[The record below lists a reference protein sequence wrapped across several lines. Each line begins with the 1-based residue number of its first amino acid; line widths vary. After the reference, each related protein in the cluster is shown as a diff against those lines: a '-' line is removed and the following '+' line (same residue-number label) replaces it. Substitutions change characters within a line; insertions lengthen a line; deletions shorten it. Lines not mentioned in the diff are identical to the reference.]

1 MKILH
6 TSDWHLGHQFHSR
19 RRETEFE
26 QFLNWLLETIRER
39 RIDALIVAGDL
50 FDSSAPSNAA
60 MRLYCDFLLE
70 LQSTPCRLAV
80 LTGGNHDSPSF
91 LNAPRE
97 LLKAAFPIEIFGG
110 AAKPEQELVVLRD
123 RNGDPELIV
132 GAVPYLRDGDLT
144 MLSFGEATAE
154 REKKTGGGNAG
165 TLPGSRGRSGGA
177 PRGTGDSGCPHRP
190 SVFSRRENRFRR
202 RDAGIHRRNRS
213 V

>member
-132 GAVPYLRDGDLT
+132 GAVPVSARRRSDDALLRGSDCGT
-144 MLSFGEATAE
+144 GE
-154 REKKTGGGNAG
+154 KTGGGNAG
-165 TLPGSRGRSGGA
+165 TLPGCRGRSGGA
-177 PRGTGDSGCPHRP
+177 ARGTGDSGCPHRP